1 MRLLV
6 VALLAL
12 LTACGQ
18 IGEEP
23 GDSGFPHTGDV
34 FDTALDEVC
43 DNGEDDD
50 GDGDVDCDD
59 SDCVEDSAC
68 TD

>member
-1 MRLLV
+1 MRR
-6 VALLAL
+6 VAFVLLAL

-23 GDSGFPHTGDV
+23 GDSGFPHTGLYV
-34 FDTALDEVC
+34 DTALDEVC
-43 DNGEDDD
+43 DNGDDDD

-59 SDCVEDSAC
+59 SDCAEDSAC